1 MKDTKKKLLK
11 LSLVSFITAII
22 LFGIAFYFFHFVT
35 DDGFTLTFHEEAG
48 KPFVTQ
54 MIADLGVLF
63 IFTSAIS
70 FISSKIFCDKN
81 KD

>member
-1 MKDTKKKLLK
+1 MKSKLLK
-11 LSLVSFITAII
+11 LSLVSLII
-22 LFGIAFYFFHFVT
+22 GLVLFGISYYFFHFVT

-48 KPFVTQ
+48 NPFVTQ

>member
-1 MKDTKKKLLK
+1 MKSKLLK
-11 LSLVSFITAII
+11 LSLVSLISGRV
-22 LFGIAFYFFHFVT
+22 LFGISYYFFHFVT

>member
-1 MKDTKKKLLK
+1 MKSKLLK
-11 LSLVSFITAII
+11 LSLVSLII
-22 LFGIAFYFFHFVT
+22 GLVLFGISYYFFHFVT

>member
-1 MKDTKKKLLK
+1 MKKKVQK
-11 LSLVSFITAII
+11 FSLICLII
-22 LFGIAFYFFHFVT
+22 GLVLFGISYYFFHFVT

-63 IFTSAIS
+63 VFSSALS
-70 FISSKIFCDKN
+70 FIASLLFFNKDKN
-81 KD
+81 

>member
-1 MKDTKKKLLK
+1 MKSKLLK
-11 LSLVSFITAII
+11 LSLVSLII
-22 LFGIAFYFFHFVT
+22 GLVLFGISYYFFHFVT

-54 MIADLGVLF
+54 MIADLGVIF